1 METRPRRRK
10 LGKSVPVRL
19 RSPAFPENRKGTPE
33 RDGSRIVVR
42 RQRRTNYNISIN
54 RLQIQY

>member
-42 RQRRTNYNISIN
+42 RQ
-54 RLQIQY
+54 